1 MTTSIRPATTA
12 DAAAICEIYNHYVL
26 TTTISFEL
34 EAVST
39 EEMAQRI
46 VEVSAIFPW
55 LVYEENNELAGYAY
69 LTNWRTRSSYRYSA
83 ESTVYLKENYRGKG
97 IGAALYQALIE
108 KSKALSLHSLIGGIA
123 LPNNAS
129 IALHEKLNF
138 KKVAHFQQ
146 VGYKFNQWVDVGYW
160 QLLLE
165 PNTS

>member
-1 MTTSIRPATTA
+1 MIRPVKTT
-12 DAAAICEIYNHYVL
+12 DAKLICGIYNHYIMN
-26 TTTISFEL
+26 TIITFE
-34 EAVST
+34 
-39 EEMAQRI
+39 EEPVTAKEMKMRI
-46 VEVSAIFPW
+46 EEVASKFPW
-55 LVYEENNELAGYAY
+55 LVYEENSELAGYAY
-69 LTNWRTRSSYRYSA
+69 LTNWRTRSSYRYTA

-97 IGAALYQALIE
+97 IGAALYHALIE
-108 KSKALSLHSLIGGIA
+108 KSKNLSLHSLIGGIA

-165 PNTS
+165 PNAS